1 MVAMTA
7 SAWALPPFQQCMHA
21 ERQRATRHC
30 GSDVTAAIT
39 GLSALRLPQLLQSVP
54 NHFPRLPIAPGRKN
68 KACFVCIFCSVP
80 FLRGK
85 GIGAWGLEIGCCAL
99 GIGHWP
105 WALGIGLWGEGCGDW
120 SLGIALGIVGLPM
133 ADTKRRQS
141 KRPTAKSLMSQSGDR
156 RINRQFFFHTFD
168 RHDSVVST

>member
-1 MVAMTA
+1 MYLFDFFV
-7 SAWALPPFQQCMHA
+7 LF
-21 ERQRATRHC
+21 
-30 GSDVTAAIT
+30 
-39 GLSALRLPQLLQSVP
+39 
-54 NHFPRLPIAPGRKN
+54 HFSG
-68 KACFVCIFCSVP
+68 
-80 FLRGK
+80 GK

-156 RINRQFFFHTFD
+156 RINRQLFFHTFD